1 MGQGYT
7 MAMKQEPFTRYHE
20 EKAIDAF
27 TVRLNAAE
35 RAALEADKK
44 ILNQPKDST
53 ALKQLARIGSKVIH
67 DDLIGSVVK
76 EVTDNKRRNERLGIN
91 DFE

>member
-1 MGQGYT
+1 
-7 MAMKQEPFTRYHE
+7 
-20 EKAIDAF
+20 
-27 TVRLNAAE
+27 VRLNAAE